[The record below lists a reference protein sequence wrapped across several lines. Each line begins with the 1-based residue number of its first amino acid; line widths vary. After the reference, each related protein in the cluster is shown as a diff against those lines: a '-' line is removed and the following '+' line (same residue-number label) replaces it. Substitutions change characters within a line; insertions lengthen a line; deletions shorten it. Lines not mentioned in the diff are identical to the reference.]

1 MAEAAVQTLEFYA
14 AAVGL
19 TVERDGYV
27 FEPIPEHTAKFVCR
41 GQVIPDKDH
50 DVTYEVFIDEIVDG
64 ETPEIYAS
72 LLARCDG
79 HKVFHCPRFGIRLRR
94 NWPALRVDKHPL
106 LIGPAKESRG
116 DQAALLDCANGA
128 PSAAFGDMYKRY
140 DDQGNVPRLPQ
151 PPYHFI
157 SRVTSVTTRP
167 AEETLG
173 ATMTAEY
180 DIPADAWYFDDNV
193 NGTMPFAVLCEIALQ
208 PCGCWP
214 AIPGSPWLARCVS
227 GILKATASSTWKSAG
242 MMAC

>member
-50 DVTYEVFIDEIVDG
+50 EVTYEVFVDEIIDG

-94 NWPALRVDKHPL
+94 NWPAPRID
-106 LIGPAKESRG
+106 
-116 DQAALLDCANGA
+116 AA
-128 PSAAFGDMYKRY
+128 AAADWPRKRK
-140 DDQGNVPRLPQ
+140 PRR
-151 PPYHFI
+151 
-157 SRVTSVTTRP
+157 SGRTS
-167 AEETLG
+167 
-173 ATMTAEY
+173 
-180 DIPADAWYFDDNV
+180 
-193 NGTMPFAVLCEIALQ
+193 
-208 PCGCWP
+208 
-214 AIPGSPWLARCVS
+214 
-227 GILKATASSTWKSAG
+227 
-242 MMAC
+242 